1 MKRTTIS
8 AIITFLLVGSW
19 PVYAAMPDGPTQSKT
34 FSVNKGGT
42 LDVSING
49 GDIHI
54 ATWEKNEVAIK
65 VQFEDEDAEEDL
77 KMTQNGNTVRIVDNG
92 GWGETDNRYD
102 ISVPAKFNLE
112 MRTGSGDLIISG
124 KLEGTIDG
132 QTSGGSI
139 RMDDVTGKVD
149 VSTSGG
155 DIRAGR
161 ITGDGRFN
169 TSGGDIDV
177 QGTSGDLD
185 VKTSGGDIRLGNVGK
200 TLRASTSGGNVTIGD
215 VGNEAEVSTSGGNI
229 RVGKVNGRVRLK
241 TSGGDVELSS
251 GTGSILAYTSG
262 GNVRL
267 SNIAGSID
275 ARTAGGDIDAELTP
289 DGKGTSK
296 LASASGEIR
305 FFVPENARATIDAVI
320 RIHGGWHS
328 SRDSYDIQS
337 DFKAETK
344 ESDRDS
350 REIRARY
357 ILNGGGQS
365 ISLETVNSDI
375 TIRKMKK

>member
-155 DIRAGR
+155 DLRAGR

-185 VKTSGGDIRLGNVGK
+185 VKTS
-200 TLRASTSGGNVTIGD
+200 
-215 VGNEAEVSTSGGNI
+215 
-229 RVGKVNGRVRLK
+229 
-241 TSGGDVELSS
+241 
-251 GTGSILAYTSG
+251 
-262 GNVRL
+262 
-267 SNIAGSID
+267 
-275 ARTAGGDIDAELTP
+275 GGDIDAELTP

-350 REIRARY
+350 REIHARY